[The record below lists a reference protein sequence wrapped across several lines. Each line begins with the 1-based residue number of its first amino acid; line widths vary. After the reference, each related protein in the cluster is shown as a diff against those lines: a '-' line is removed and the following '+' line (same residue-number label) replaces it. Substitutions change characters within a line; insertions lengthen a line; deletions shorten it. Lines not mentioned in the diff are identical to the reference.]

1 MFTCCSHAEGVAI
14 GSPCWRVS
22 LVGPR
27 EVRCAPACRPACAKA
42 IFLGQ
47 KRRRRRKSLLARRTP
62 WQTLQLGAR
71 LVDSAVAGEA
81 ARRREAR
88 RPVGPAYRCHGAR
101 RSIFCSRRQWGG
113 SASWA
118 TRDVSFCGIRE
129 GNEVHPAAA
138 LRCPRRAAVE
148 LPGVRGN
155 LERRTT
161 NEGGRPGARRPQETS
176 QQRWRSGGALLFC
189 IAPVPIPARL
199 DQPIGLRTRARFV
212 APAAACKVG
221 QRPRLVSAWERR
233 CRPSLQARRLGSESA
248 LGSARCAP
256 MSCAQAWLVHLFR

>member
-1 MFTCCSHAEGVAI
+1 MADIAVGRAFGGLF
-14 GSPCWRVS
+14 GSGGSVT
-22 LVGPR
+22 
-27 EVRCAPACRPACAKA
+27 
-42 IFLGQ
+42 Q
-47 KRRRRRKSLLARRTP
+47 AR
-62 WQTLQLGAR
+62 GA
-71 LVDSAVAGEA
+71 SP
-81 ARRREAR
+81 R
-88 RPVGPAYRCHGAR
+88 RPRVPAPWRAAVDLLFAAAMG
-101 RSIFCSRRQWGG
+101 GG

-129 GNEVHPAAA
+129 GSEVHPAAA